1 VQSLAGFSTPV
12 YLPLEVAVDPNAG
25 DDSMAEP
32 AYRIDADDQEIVVR
46 LRRGVLDRDEVS
58 RFLDYLELEAIRR
71 HSRLSEAD
79 AAALADEVD
88 GRVWE
93 AIRPKIEPGQ

>member
-1 VQSLAGFSTPV
+1 M
-12 YLPLEVAVDPNAG
+12 DPNG
-25 DDSMAEP
+25 RDPSMTEP
-32 AYRIDADDQEIVVR
+32 AYRIDADDQEIIVR
-46 LRRGVLDRDEVS
+46 LRRGVLDRDDVS

-71 HSRLSEAD
+71 RSRLSEAD

-93 AIRPKIEPGQ
+93 ALRPRIEDGQ